1 MATPILPNE
10 KRQPTIHETV
20 KDLQG
25 YFQSNESNIMM
36 TLLLGIFAQDNP
48 ANIANQIEL
57 MTGVNRNQL
66 LLNMHSTE
74 IMQPMNS
81 RAINSKGDVV
91 LTGSTIEPDMW
102 KVDNLL
108 DYTTI
113 WEKYTR
119 ALTLQQN
126 GLVPGSQNP
135 LELHELIIQQMREQ
149 IAHDMRKVIWTGDKA
164 LANTSADAITNGF
177 LKKFKEAATASKLT
191 PKAITGITS
200 ANIFAKILTLVNSLG
215 TMWRRQPDTIV
226 LVASDV
232 WEKLTEA
239 AAGNSTSLLF
249 QFNNPNRDQIFN
261 HVMSIPLP
269 QYPNIKIYEEP
280 YLPVGAMV
288 ATVKRNL
295 ICGVDTASA
304 PLDATQYGANP
315 REILVYGQGMLG
327 VGVRQFDAP
336 SGSALQTAFVC
347 NEQAIV

>member
-10 KRQPTIHETV
+10 VRQPTIHETV

-48 ANIANQIEL
+48 ANVSNQVEL

-66 LLNMHSTE
+66 MLNLHSTE
-74 IMQPMNS
+74 TMQPMNS
-81 RAINSKGDVV
+81 KEINSKGSVV
-91 LTGSTIEPDMW
+91 LTGSTLEPDMW

-108 DYTTI
+108 NYVEI
-113 WEKYTR
+113 WNKYTR

-126 GLVPGSQNP
+126 GLVPSGTNP
-135 LELHELIIQQMREQ
+135 LELHEVIIQQLREQ
-149 IAHDMRKVIWTGDKA
+149 MAHDMRKVIWTGNKA
-164 LANTSADAITNGF
+164 LANTSADAITDGF
-177 LKKFKEAATASKLT
+177 LKKFKTAATASKLT

-200 ANIFAKILTLVNSLG
+200 ANIFNKILSLVNSLG

-239 AAGNSTSLLF
+239 SAGNSAALAIVLN
-249 QFNNPNRDQIFN
+249 QGNRDAIYN

-280 YLPVGAMV
+280 YLPAGAMI

-295 ICGVDTASA
+295 IVGMDTVSA
-304 PLDATQYGANP
+304 NLDAMVYGANP
-315 REILVYGQGMLG
+315 REILVYGHGMLG

-347 NEQAIV
+347 NEETII